1 MNKELDELSAIIDS
15 FYKVVP
21 QGAALCDMLRRST
34 ALIYFLENYRAEVH
48 KQWIATYHATEGTNA
63 AKERQADKDHP
74 ELYLLRRVIPSAN
87 KVVEAMRSNLSY
99 LKTELSLLNAEM

>member
-1 MNKELDELSAIIDS
+1 MIKQLDELNEIVNQ
-15 FYKVVP
+15 FYKAAP

-34 ALIYFLENYRAEVH
+34 ALVYFLETHRAEIH
-48 KQWIATYHATEGTNA
+48 KQWIATYHQTEGTNA

-99 LKTELSLLNAEM
+99 LKTELSQLNAEV

>member
-1 MNKELDELSAIIDS
+1 MNKQLDELNEIVNS

-34 ALIYFLENYRAEVH
+34 ALIYFLETYRSEVH
-48 KQWIATYHATEGTNA
+48 KNWIATYHATEGTNA

-99 LKTELSLLNAEM
+99 LKTELSQLNAEM